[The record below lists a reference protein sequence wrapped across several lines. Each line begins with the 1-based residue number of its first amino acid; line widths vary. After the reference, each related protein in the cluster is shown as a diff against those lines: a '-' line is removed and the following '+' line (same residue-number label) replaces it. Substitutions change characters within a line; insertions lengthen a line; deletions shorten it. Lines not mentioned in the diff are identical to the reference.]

1 MDKEKNIPFYNDLLF
16 KYFVYNNEDQECMYL
31 LKTIIEAVTP
41 LKCKEL
47 YVKNTELLPSHYR
60 EKRAVLDVRVKTSEG
75 ETVNIEIQ
83 AYDDFENVFKRF
95 QYYACKNIAMQ
106 IEEGDDYN
114 QLKPFY
120 QIVLYHEYD
129 KEHHELVREFSNTG
143 NNYHDNQRS
152 LIYMYFVFMKE
163 INRII
168 EEKGEENLNELEE
181 IVNLIEKGNE
191 CDRINLTKVGRIMK
205 KKYDKFME
213 NDDLK
218 DEALAIAKFQS
229 QQKAKQRNYEKV
241 VEALQSAEEE
251 KSKALEKAKNAEEEK
266 IKALEEKREKIKVQV
281 VKFYQKKYPNEDISW
296 LENLTEKQY
305 DEILELLFED
315 KSLDEIKQV
324 IGK

>member
-1 MDKEKNIPFYNDLLF
+1 MNEEINIPFYNDLLF

-129 KEHHELVREFSNTG
+129 KEYHELVREFSNTG
-143 NNYHDNQRS
+143 NKYHDNQRS

-191 CDRINLTKVGRIMK
+191 CDRIKMTRVGQIMK
-205 KKYDKFME
+205 EKYDKFME
-213 NDDLK
+213 DMNLRE
-218 DEALAIAKFQS
+218 EAWV
-229 QQKAKQRNYEKV
+229 YEKAEFDKKAHYYDGEAKGLV
-241 VEALQSAEEE
+241 RGRVEGKAE
-251 KSKALEKAKNAEEEK
+251 
-266 IKALEEKREKIKVQV
+266 QV
-281 VKFYQKKYPNEDISW
+281 VKFSQKKYPNEDTSW
-296 LENLTEKQY
+296 LESLTEKQY
-305 DEILELLFED
+305 DEIFDKLLNDEN
-315 KSLDEIKQV
+315 LDEIKHRIDEMKKV
-324 IGK
+324 VSFFMKI